1 MKQFDEWNEVKKC
14 TNEEKVRVGFKQ
26 RDIFYMRMGQN
37 IGFEQDGKGAEFVR
51 PVVIIKGFNRDMFF
65 AVPLSTKIKE
75 GRFYYSF
82 EFKKSDTMVVNN
94 ALLSQLR
101 LFSTKRLLNK
111 IGVMN
116 QEDFVKLKNKLKKLI
131 D

>member
-1 MKQFDEWNEVKKC
+1 MKQFDEWNEVKKS
-14 TNEEKVRVGFKQ
+14 TNDEKVRVGFKQ

-37 IGFEQDGKGAEFVR
+37 IGFEQDGKGDEFVR

-75 GRFYYSF
+75 GRFYYTF
-82 EFKKSDTMVVNN
+82 EFKKSDAMVVNN

-111 IGVMN
+111 IGVIG
-116 QEDFVKLKNKLKKLI
+116 QDDFMKLKNKLKKLI

>member
-1 MKQFDEWNEVKKC
+1 MKQFDAWNEVKKC